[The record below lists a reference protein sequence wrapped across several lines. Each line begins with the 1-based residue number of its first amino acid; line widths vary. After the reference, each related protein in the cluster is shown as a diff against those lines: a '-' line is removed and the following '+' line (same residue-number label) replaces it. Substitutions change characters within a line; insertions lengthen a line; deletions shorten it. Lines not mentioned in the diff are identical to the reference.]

1 MDYAVEL
8 YRLLLRDLV
17 KDIVRELSENPKET
31 LEAEME
37 YIRKR
42 LEDKRAGFLLERVL
56 NEQSY
61 WEWMA
66 YENMGYNLEENYKR
80 SQEVD
85 FSSIRENGEHTK
97 DIVWI
102 LIKSIAKYPKV
113 TGDKE
118 KIEDGD
124 IALKTRNSYRQFGQL
139 LEKMGFTNEEKELF
153 RYDGDTFYF
162 NALIDNGNMVYI
174 EKQNLFPSDNG
185 WMYDMNHK
193 SDALFK
199 IALKVSELHEMHG
212 KLRDVIEDYN
222 KLKKKEEIREVDVQI
237 IIQIAEKLSD
247 LVPIIDRDS
256 KLKSEKQLENERIAV
271 RFVVLSHFLPQG
283 KNNHEKM
290 IEEWKK
296 SNFESYCEN
305 QIFIKA
311 FLGKLYERDAFNDK
325 QILVI
330 TEEYLHF
337 QEQDL
342 KCFKD
347 KVEQYK
353 EICKTISDK
362 DYPIEV
368 YRDAWKQI

>member
-42 LEDKRAGFLLERVL
+42 LEDKRAGFLLERAL

-61 WEWMA
+61 WEWMV

-80 SQEVD
+80 LQEVD

-139 LEKMGFTNEEKELF
+139 LEEMGFTNEEKELF

-162 NALIDNGNMVYI
+162 NALIDNGYMVYI
-174 EKQNLFPSDNG
+174 EKQNPFPSDNG
-185 WMYDMNHK
+185 RMYDMNHK

-222 KLKKKEEIREVDVQI
+222 KLKKKKKFGKRMCRQLFRLQKSYQI
-237 IIQIAEKLSD
+237 
-247 LVPIIDRDS
+247 
-256 KLKSEKQLENERIAV
+256 
-271 RFVVLSHFLPQG
+271 
-283 KNNHEKM
+283 
-290 IEEWKK
+290 
-296 SNFESYCEN
+296 
-305 QIFIKA
+305 
-311 FLGKLYERDAFNDK
+311 
-325 QILVI
+325 
-330 TEEYLHF
+330 
-337 QEQDL
+337 
-342 KCFKD
+342 
-347 KVEQYK
+347 
-353 EICKTISDK
+353 
-362 DYPIEV
+362 
-368 YRDAWKQI
+368 